1 MTPVSVLM
9 AAQGGLGNTV
19 MTFGIIIVFIVVFY
33 FFGIRPQKK
42 KEKEEAD
49 MRNSLMVGDEV
60 TTIGGII
67 GRVVSIK
74 EETFVLET
82 TRDHTRIRFLKNA
95 IRSVDVRAAAPKA
108 AAEPAAPEAPKP
120 LFAKNA
126 KKEKKEE
133 APAKESNVIA
143 EVVETEIAPE
153 KKDKAPAKE
162 SNVIAEVVETEI
174 APEKKDEE

>member
-42 KEKEEAD
+42 KEKEETD

-108 AAEPAAPEAPKP
+108 AEPAAPEAPKP
-120 LFAKNA
+120 LFAKKA
-126 KKEKKEE
+126 KKVKKEE
-133 APAKESNVIA
+133 APAE
-143 EVVETEIAPE
+143 ET
-153 KKDKAPAKE
+153 
-162 SNVIAEVVETEI
+162 NVIAEVVETEI